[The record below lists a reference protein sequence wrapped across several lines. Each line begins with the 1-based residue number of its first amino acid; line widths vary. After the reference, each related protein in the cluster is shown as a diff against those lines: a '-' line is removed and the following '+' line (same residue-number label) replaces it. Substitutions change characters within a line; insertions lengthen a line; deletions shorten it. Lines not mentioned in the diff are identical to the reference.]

1 MPERVYISDADLQS
15 ASDIEII
22 RLSRTLVAAMN
33 SSFPGKRKKIIEKIR
48 EHARANPY
56 STIPFL
62 LRYYDH
68 VDPNTREY
76 ARMLI
81 EELTRLPGGE
91 QALIESI
98 FSSHTSVGDSAAAV
112 LEARNMDG
120 MRFRELYLDAE
131 RQFSSCKAAGVYT
144 DDVKDLFLEAIRLY
158 KNKLVEQAFENII
171 LVSDIL
177 KDRLEWTSNTKR
189 YIQDVLKL
197 TPQLSRSGVSIDNLQ
212 ESLKI
217 LAGAVKTRDYK
228 ETKDLLE
235 SKKLE
240 ASVVSQIGSV
250 LSFLSKRLKSAQLE
264 LSKRESVSSEDQ
276 RMFDSMKNLGAEVK
290 SYVKKKKRVEALEG
304 IYSFVSQELAG
315 KYVGD
320 VVRRMES
327 GDSNAELAAGQ
338 MMVGL
343 LKILSLLLPNA
354 ASEMFEMHLKSKV
367 GKESIEDTPWPHP
380 LKSLD

>member
-1 MPERVYISDADLQS
+1 MPERVYISDADLQT

-33 SSFPGKRKKIIEKIR
+33 SSFPGKRKKIIERIR
-48 EHARANPY
+48 EHARTNPY

-62 LRYYDH
+62 LRYFDH
-68 VDPNTREY
+68 VDPNTREH

-98 FSSHTSVGDSAAAV
+98 FSSHTSVGDGAAAV

-120 MRFRELYLDAE
+120 LRFRELYLDAE
-131 RQFSSCKAAGVYT
+131 RQFSACRAMGVYV
-144 DDVKDLFLEAIRLY
+144 DDVRDLFLEAIRLY

-177 KDRLEWTSNTKR
+177 RDRLDWTSNTKR

-212 ESLKI
+212 ESLRI

-228 ETKDLLE
+228 ETKELLE

-240 ASVVSQIGSV
+240 ASIISQIGSMF
-250 LSFLSKRLKSAQLE
+250 SYICRRLRCSSIE
-264 LSKRESVSSEDQ
+264 LTASVSENDLKL
-276 RMFDSMKNLGAEVK
+276 FESMKKLGEEVRTYAK
-290 SYVKKKKRVEALEG
+290 RKKHAEALES
-304 IYSFVSQELAG
+304 IYSFLSQELAG
-315 KYVGD
+315 KYIAGAVQRID
-320 VVRRMES
+320 S
-327 GDSNAELAAGQ
+327 GDKNAEAAAGQ
-338 MMVGL
+338 TMLGV
-343 LKILSLLLPNA
+343 LKILNLVLPNA
-354 ASEMFEMHLKSKV
+354 ASDIYEMHLKGRV
-367 GKESIEDTPWPHP
+367 GKESIEDAPWPEP
-380 LKSLD
+380 LKSLGG